1 VAEVLEP
8 LAGVAS
14 AGGVALDGFVDR
26 AAESA
31 GEEPAAFAAVG
42 FDPSAAVVAGSPG
55 MPNPAGDLSESD
67 LSALAAADDLGAEAL

>member
-1 VAEVLEP
+1 VEAACEPVAEVLKP
-8 LAGVAS
+8 LAGVA
-14 AGGVALDGFVDR
+14 
-26 AAESA
+26 SA

-67 LSALAAADDLGAEAL
+67 LSALAAADDLDAEAL